1 MMAGI
6 KNEIDKRNEVVLKIS
21 EYTEKKLKNSPKGK
35 IYVRHNKSKVYYYFS
50 EGACGS
56 KERMLGKKDRELIS
70 ELLQKNYLDKV
81 YKAAKNELEALKRI
95 KSLYPEIV
103 AEEVYENLS
112 EDKRMLVIPVVLT
125 DEQLISKWEES
136 EYTPHP
142 ISNEVP
148 FYQTMKGERVRS
160 KSEVIIADRL
170 FANGIP
176 YKYECPIRVGDK
188 IIHPDFSILR
198 ISDRKI
204 VYYEHCGKMDD
215 PKYAEDI
222 VNRVN
227 DYSREGII
235 LGDRLF
241 MTFETSQ
248 TPLDVRVLDNMIKNN
263 FM

>member
-1 MMAGI
+1 MIAGI

-21 EYTEKKLKNSPKGK
+21 EYTEKRLRNSPKGK
-35 IYVRHNKSKVYYYFS
+35 IYVKHNKSKVYYYLN
-50 EGACGS
+50 EGECGS
-56 KERMLGKKDRELIS
+56 KERLLGKNDRVLITK
-70 ELLQKNYLDKV
+70 LLQKNYLDKV
-81 YKAAKNELEALKRI
+81 YKAAKDELDALKRI
-95 KSLYPEIV
+95 KLLYPDIV

-112 EDKRMLVIPVVLT
+112 EDKRLLVNPIMLT
-125 DEQLISKWEES
+125 DEQLISKWEKS
-136 EYTPHP
+136 KYTPHP
-142 ISNEVP
+142 VSNEVP

-170 FANGIP
+170 FACGIP
-176 YKYECPIRVGDK
+176 YKYECPIRVGGK

-215 PKYAEDI
+215 PEYAEDM
-222 VNRVN
+222 VSRVS
-227 DYSREGII
+227 DYSREGIV

-241 MTFETSQ
+241 MTFETSK
-248 TPLDVRVLDNMIKNN
+248 TPLDVRVLDKMIRTN